1 MVSVWIKKWLLLK
14 YRSFYFCEEGVF
26 MKELD
31 LKKNTILNFEK
42 LEETEVSSDMW
53 EQDLIRS
60 WEFLKMTHALEG
72 RDVMLGLYLHQEHNY
87 EYKEQE
93 WEHYDYVPD
102 NEAVCI
108 RALIDHKKTRRK
120 AGNKEHIIKS
130 FDEAGFYQYYDFMR
144 KRLFHR
150 DAVYNFFYNI
160 YKVDYVKGQC
170 FQRATGYKMIG
181 RVENVTSTN
190 LLAADLDAYNF
201 EEYKQIR
208 KLLLDRD
215 IIPIEVSSGHG
226 FHILIKIETCTD
238 NGLLEKWLK
247 VLSDYNVDV
256 DKHCKNPGRVYR
268 LPFFYNVKSAKYDTV
283 VKSEIIEGEYGVP
296 TYKVEDIFQRFGYD
310 YANWDKLYITKNK
323 EISISDNN
331 KIVQSSLPN
340 NNKSC
345 VQNQTYKITDAE
357 LVNLYPMLNIN
368 VLPEGIQSMLKGFVE
383 GYTYY
388 QLMCMVL
395 FFKRSKYS
403 LERILDIVA
412 VTESINGND
421 WNSWNTLEETEY
433 FYHNIYGINMEELKN
448 LETEFGNISFPV
460 YESGLKVPLGIMKP
474 NELKLYL
481 YLLRFGGS
489 RKKDIIN
496 FLNISANKL
505 NRIMNSAVLI
515 RKDGMEYSIRDKKVN
530 NYIYLSEEELDTYL
544 QWNENEIAVYLY
556 LKFRCG
562 DDESIQTSRESIEQC
577 ILISHATVTKTIKSL
592 EDRKLISVTRK
603 ENQHHLIKEFR
614 ESNIYTLLEK
624 QSF

>member
-1 MVSVWIKKWLLLK
+1 
-14 YRSFYFCEEGVF
+14 

-31 LKKNTILNFEK
+31 IKKNNILNFK
-42 LEETEVSSDMW
+42 RLEELEVCNNMW

-60 WEFLKMTHALEG
+60 WEFLKMTHTLEG
-72 RDVMLGLYLHQEHNY
+72 RDVIPELYLHQEHNY

-93 WEHYDYVPD
+93 WEHYYDIPD

-108 RALIDHKKTRRK
+108 RALIDYKKTKRRV
-120 AGNKEHIIKS
+120 GNKEHIIKS
-130 FDEAGFYQYYDFMR
+130 FDEAGFCQYYDFMR

-170 FQRATGYKMIG
+170 FQRDTGHKMIG
-181 RVENVTSTN
+181 RIENVTSTN
-190 LLAADLDAYNF
+190 LLATDLDAYNF
-201 EEYKQIR
+201 EEYKGIR
-208 KLLLDRD
+208 KLFLDRG

-238 NGLLEKWLK
+238 KGLLDKWLK
-247 VLSDYNVDV
+247 VLSDYNVNV
-256 DKHCKNPGRVYR
+256 DQHCKNPGRVYR
-268 LPFFYNVKSAKYDTV
+268 LPFFYNIKSAKYDTV
-283 VKSEIIEGEYGVP
+283 VKSKIIEGEYGVP
-296 TYKVEDIFQRFGYD
+296 TYKVEDIFQRFGYN
-310 YANWDKLYITKNK
+310 YANWDALYIMKNK
-323 EISISDNN
+323 KIIVSDNT
-331 KIVQSSLPN
+331 KVGQPSLSN
-340 NNKSC
+340 NNKNC
-345 VQNQTYKITDAE
+345 IQNQTHKITDAE
-357 LVNLYPMLNIN
+357 LVNMYPMLNIT

-395 FFKRSKYS
+395 FFKRSKYN
-403 LERILDIVA
+403 LEQILDIVA

-421 WNSWNTLEETEY
+421 WNSWDTLEEAEY
-433 FYHNIYGINMEELKN
+433 FYHNIYGINMEELEN
-448 LETEFGNISFPV
+448 LQTEFGNISFPV
-460 YESGLKVPLGIMKP
+460 YDSGLKVPLGIMKP

-481 YLLRFGGS
+481 YLLRYGKS

-496 FLNISANKL
+496 FLHISANKL
-505 NRIMNSAVLI
+505 NRIMDSAVLI
-515 RKDGMEYSIRDKKVN
+515 KKSGLEYSIMDKKVN
-530 NYIYLSEEELDTYL
+530 KYIYLSKEELDTYL

-577 ILISHATVTKTIKSL
+577 TFISHATVTKAVKSL
-592 EDRKLISVTRK
+592 EGRKLIAVTRK
-603 ENQHHLIKEFR
+603 ENQHHLIKELR
-614 ESNIYTLLEK
+614 ESNIYILLEE

>member
-1 MVSVWIKKWLLLK
+1 
-14 YRSFYFCEEGVF
+14 
-26 MKELD
+26 MKTLD
-31 LKKNTILNFEK
+31 LKKNSINTFSK
-42 LEETEVSSDMW
+42 VEETELSYDTW

-60 WEFLKMTHALEG
+60 WKFLKMTHTLEG
-72 RDVMLGLYLHQEHNY
+72 RDIMPGLYLHQEHDY
-87 EYKEQE
+87 EFKKQE
-93 WEHYDYVPD
+93 WEYYYDLPD

-108 RALIDHKKTRRK
+108 RALIDHKKTKRK
-120 AGNKEHIIKS
+120 VGNKEHIIKS

-181 RVENVTSTN
+181 RIENVTSTN
-190 LLAADLDAYNF
+190 LLAVDLDSYNF

-226 FHILIKIETCTD
+226 FHILIKIQTCTD
-238 NGLLEKWLK
+238 NGLLDKWLK

-283 VKSEIIEGEYGVP
+283 VKSEIIEGGYGVP

-310 YANWDKLYITKNK
+310 YANWDELYITKNK
-323 EISISDNN
+323 KINILDNT
-331 KIVQSSLPN
+331 KMAQPSLSN
-340 NNKSC
+340 NDKKC
-345 VQNQTYKITDAE
+345 VQNQTHKITDAE
-357 LVNLYPMLNIN
+357 LVNLYPMLDMN
-368 VLPEGIQSMLKGFVE
+368 VLPEGIKSMLKGFVE

-403 LERILDIVA
+403 LEQILDIVA

-421 WNSWNTLEETEY
+421 WNSWDALDEAEY
-433 FYHNIYGINMEELKN
+433 FYHNIYGINMEELEG

-481 YLLRFGGS
+481 YLLRNGES

-515 RKDGMEYSIRDKKVN
+515 RKDGLEYSIMDKKSN

-562 DDESIQTSRESIEQC
+562 DDESIQTSRESIEKGTHMTHTVVTRTIQC
-577 ILISHATVTKTIKSL
+577 MES
-592 EDRKLISVTRK
+592 RKLISVVRK
-603 ENQHHLIKEFR
+603 ENQHHISKEFR
-614 ESNIYTLLEK
+614 ESNIYTLLEN
-624 QSF
+624 QSS

>member
-1 MVSVWIKKWLLLK
+1 
-14 YRSFYFCEEGVF
+14 
-26 MKELD
+26 MKTLD
-31 LKKNTILNFEK
+31 LKKNSIDTFSKVEQ
-42 LEETEVSSDMW
+42 TELSYDIW

-60 WEFLKMTHALEG
+60 WEFLKMTHTLEG
-72 RDVMLGLYLHQEHNY
+72 RDAMPGLYLHQEHDY
-87 EYKEQE
+87 EFKKQE
-93 WEHYDYVPD
+93 WEYYYDLPD

-108 RALIDHKKTRRK
+108 RALIDHKKTKRK
-120 AGNKEHIIKS
+120 VGNKEHIIKS
-130 FDEAGFYQYYDFMR
+130 FDAAGFYQYYDFMR

-181 RVENVTSTN
+181 RIENVTSTN
-190 LLAADLDAYNF
+190 LLAVDLDSYSF

-208 KLLLDRD
+208 KLFLDRG
-215 IIPIEVSSGHG
+215 IIPMEVSSGHG
-226 FHILIKIETCTD
+226 FHILIKIQTCTD
-238 NGLLEKWLK
+238 NGLLDKWLK

-310 YANWDKLYITKNK
+310 YANWDELYITKNK
-323 EISISDNN
+323 KFNILDNT
-331 KIVQSSLPN
+331 KMAQPSLSN
-340 NNKSC
+340 NNKNC
-345 VQNQTYKITDAE
+345 VQNQIHKITDAE
-357 LVNLYPMLNIN
+357 LVNLYPMLDIT
-368 VLPEGIQSMLKGFVE
+368 VLPEGIKSMLKGFVE

-395 FFKRSKYS
+395 FFKRSKCS
-403 LERILDIVA
+403 LEQILDIVT

-421 WNSWNTLEETEY
+421 WNSWDALDEAEY
-433 FYHNIYGINMEELKN
+433 FYHNIYGINMEELEG
-448 LETEFGNISFPV
+448 LETEFGDIMFPI
-460 YESGLKVPLGIMKP
+460 YDCGLKVPLGIMKP

-481 YLLRFGGS
+481 YLLRYGAG
-489 RKKDIIN
+489 RKKDITN
-496 FLNISANKL
+496 FLHISANKL
-505 NRIMNSAVLI
+505 DRIMDSAALI
-515 RKDGMEYSIRDKKVN
+515 KKDNFQYSIMDKKVN

-562 DDESIQTSRESIEQC
+562 DDESIQTSRESIEKGT
-577 ILISHATVTKTIKSL
+577 HMTHTVVTKTIQYMES
-592 EDRKLISVTRK
+592 RKLISVVRK

-624 QSF
+624 QSS